1 MKHEFW
7 ERTIKE
13 FSLDRD
19 LADFKTWDEVR
30 QIPIYS
36 EHELVDDYYRE
47 VCQLLRSSPHQ
58 AEWEHVLSKG
68 EPQRGHTEESY
79 ARALYK
85 PAAGVSTTGFRL
97 KSLHHVLTFEQL
109 REKSILDYDCI
120 VEFGAGIGDTAH
132 TIFDRGYRGA
142 YFIVDFPEIARISSY
157 YLGGRAE
164 VLHSVD
170 DIPDYLPLNLLFI
183 ATWSLSEAPLEL
195 RNKIAEK
202 LSGADCLILFQY
214 SFYGINNM
222 EYFLEQWPSLTKS
235 FYRIRPLRF
244 HQSMGGSWYMT
255 GMSPT
260 S

>member
-19 LADFKTWDEVR
+19 LADFKTWDVVR
-30 QIPIYS
+30 QIPIY
-36 EHELVDDYYRE
+36 
-47 VCQLLRSSPHQ
+47 
-58 AEWEHVLSKG
+58 
-68 EPQRGHTEESY
+68 
-79 ARALYK
+79 
-85 PAAGVSTTGFRL
+85 
-97 KSLHHVLTFEQL
+97 
-109 REKSILDYDCI
+109 
-120 VEFGAGIGDTAH
+120 TAH

-202 LSGADCLILFQY
+202 LSGADCLILF
-214 SFYGINNM
+214 
-222 EYFLEQWPSLTKS
+222 
-235 FYRIRPLRF
+235 
-244 HQSMGGSWYMT
+244 
-255 GMSPT
+255 
-260 S
+260 

>member
-1 MKHEFW
+1 MQHEFW
-7 ERTIKE
+7 ERTIKG
-13 FSLDRD
+13 FNLDRD
-19 LADFKTWDEVR
+19 LADFKTWDVVK

-36 EHELVDDYYRE
+36 EHELANDYYQE
-47 VCQLLRSSPHQ
+47 VRQLLSSSPHQ
-58 AEWEHVLSKG
+58 AEWEQVLTKG
-68 EPQRGHTEESY
+68 EPRRGHTEESY
-79 ARALYK
+79 ARALCR

-109 REKSILDYDCI
+109 RGKSILDYDCI

-195 RNKIAEK
+195 RNKVAEK
-202 LSGADCLILFQY
+202 LSGADYLILFQF

-222 EYFLEQWPSLTKS
+222 EYFVEQWPVMTRS
-235 FYRIRPLRF
+235 FYRMRPLRF
-244 HQSMGGSWYMT
+244 HQSMGGSWYMV